1 MSVIEQQAVTGTW
14 QVDTVHS
21 TVGFE
26 VKHMVVSTFRGGFED
41 FDATLTFED
50 GEPRLVGTVRAGSI
64 QVRDENLAAHLASP
78 EFFDAENHP
87 EIRFE
92 SVAARR
98 EGDELVV
105 EGDLTIKG
113 VTKRV
118 EARGTIVDAHDDP
131 FGGTR
136 IGVELSTLVDRTE
149 YGLNWNQPLPKGG
162 FALANYVK
170 LVVNLE
176 FVKAD

>member
-1 MSVIEQQAVTGTW
+1 MSVIEQQTTTGTW
-14 QVDTVHS
+14 RADKVHS

-50 GEPRLVGTVRAGSI
+50 GEPRVVGTVRSDSI
-64 QVRDENLAAHLASP
+64 EVRDENLAAHLQSP
-78 EFFDAENHP
+78 DFFDSEQHP

-92 SVAARR
+92 SVATRR
-98 EGDELVV
+98 EGDELTV

-118 EARGTIVDAHDDP
+118 EARGAIVDAHDDP
-131 FGGTR
+131 VGGTR
-136 IGVELSTLVDRTE
+136 MGVELSTLVDRTE
-149 YGLNWNQPLPKGG
+149 YGLKWNQPLPKGG
-162 FALANYVK
+162 FALAHDVR

-176 FVKAD
+176 FVKAE